1 MKKKL
6 AVLLSL
12 TLAVSMLAVGCGK
25 KDEAPAQTETPVAET
40 EAPTET
46 EAPAATEGALKTGLY
61 VSTSLGKSTDAGE
74 EDGLAQVDSAIFA
87 VTVDGEGKVVGC
99 VIDAAQTKINF
110 SKEGKVVTDLATV
123 YQTKNEL
130 GEGYGMKSASGIG
143 KEWNEQ
149 AQAFADYC
157 VGKTADE
164 IKGIA
169 LTAEGVIEDADLAA
183 SVTVHAGGFIN
194 GVVAAMENATE
205 IGAQAGDKL
214 GLGVN
219 TTISKSKDAADGEDG
234 QAQAYSYYT
243 ATTVNA
249 EGKITSCILDASQG
263 TVKFDATGKITT
275 DLAAAVPT
283 KNELGEGYG
292 MKSASGIGKEWNE
305 QAAAF
310 AAYCVGKTADEVS
323 GIALAEGVP
332 ADADLAANVTVH
344 VGDFMTV
351 IGKAVASAK

>member
-25 KDEAPAQTETPVAET
+25 KDEAPIQT
-40 EAPTET
+40 EAPTTQTEAPAET

-87 VTVDGEGKVVGC
+87 VTVDGEGKVAGC
-99 VIDAAQTKINF
+99 VIDGAQTKINF
-110 SKEGKVVTDLATV
+110 SKDGKVVTDLATV

-130 GEGYGMKSASGIG
+130 GENYGMKSASGIG
-143 KEWNEQ
+143 KDWNEQ
-149 AQAFADYC
+149 AAAFAAYC

-169 LTAEGVIEDADLAA
+169 LTAEGVVEDADLAA
-183 SVTVHAGGFIN
+183 SVTIHAGGFIN

-205 IGAQAGDKL
+205 MGAKAGDKL

-275 DLAAAVPT
+275 DLTAAVPT
-283 KNELGEGYG
+283 KNEIGENYG
-292 MKSASGIGKEWNE
+292 MKSASSIGKEWDE

-310 AAYCVGKTADEVS
+310 AAYCLGKTADEVK

-351 IGKAVASAK
+351 ISKAVANAK